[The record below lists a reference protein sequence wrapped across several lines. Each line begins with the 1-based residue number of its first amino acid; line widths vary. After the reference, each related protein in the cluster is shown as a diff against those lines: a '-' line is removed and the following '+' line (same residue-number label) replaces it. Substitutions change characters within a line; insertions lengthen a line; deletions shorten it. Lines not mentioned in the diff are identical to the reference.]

1 MQKKILVLLTDG
13 FEEIEFVSIVDV
25 LRRAGLAVFI
35 AGLDGQRIYQGAHH
49 IALQSEGC
57 LMDLLKGGLGGIG
70 GFDGVVLPG
79 GGEAMQRFCAS
90 GELKD
95 LLLRF
100 YHAGKLVGAICAAPV
115 VLHEAGLPLGDFTCY
130 PSCEALIGRL
140 RNGASVVQDGN
151 ILTASGP
158 AVAMEFALALVSQL
172 CGEER
177 VKFLKT
183 EMLLP
188 Y

>member
-35 AGLDGQRIYQGAHH
+35 VGLDGKRIYQGAHH

-57 LMDLLKGGLGGIG
+57 LMDLLKGGLGSMEE
-70 GFDGVVLPG
+70 FDGVVLPG

-100 YHAGKLVGAICAAPV
+100 YQAGKLVGAICAAPV

-130 PSCEALIGRL
+130 PSCEELIGKP
-140 RNGASVVQDGN
+140 RNEASVVQDGN

-158 AVAMEFALALVSQL
+158 AMAMEFALALVGYL
-172 CGEER
+172 CGGEQ
-177 VKFLKT
+177 VKILKS
-183 EMLLP
+183 EMLVP
-188 Y
+188 

>member
-1 MQKKILVLLTDG
+1 MQKKILVLLADG

-35 AGLDGQRIYQGAHH
+35 AGLDGKRIYQGAHH

-57 LMDLLKGGLGGIG
+57 LMDLLKGSSEMEE
-70 GFDGVVLPG
+70 FDGVVLPG

-90 GELKD
+90 SELKD

-100 YHAGKLVGAICAAPV
+100 YQAGKLVGAICAAPV
-115 VLHEAGLPLGDFTCY
+115 VLHEAGLPLGEFACY
-130 PSCEALIGRL
+130 PSCEELIGKP
-140 RNGASVVQDGN
+140 RNEASVVQDGN

-158 AVAMEFALALVSQL
+158 AVAMEFALALVGYL
-172 CGEER
+172 CGGEQ
-177 VKFLKT
+177 VKILKS
-183 EMLLP
+183 EMLVP
-188 Y
+188 

>member
-1 MQKKILVLLTDG
+1 MQKKILVFLADG

-35 AGLDGQRIYQGAHH
+35 AGLDGKRIYQGAHH

-57 LMDLLKGGLGGIG
+57 LIDLVKSGSEAEE
-70 GFDGVVLPG
+70 FDGVVLPG

-90 GELKD
+90 SELKD

-100 YHAGKLVGAICAAPV
+100 YQAGKLVGAICAAPV
-115 VLHEAGLPLGDFTCY
+115 VLHEAGLLLGDFTCY